1 MGRPRT
7 YTAWRWATDAAQLAW
22 ASPRLLA
29 IYRGAR
35 VNRALR
41 ERVMVSVSRA
51 NACGACTRV
60 HEAWAIRAGVSA
72 AELERI
78 GAGELAVIP
87 ADQRAAIVYATALA
101 ESRFGPIPDDVRVLA
116 DAHLDRERQRDIE
129 VIARLMTFAN
139 LSMNSLHA
147 LASGV

>member
-1 MGRPRT
+1 M
-7 YTAWRWATDAAQLAW
+7 
-22 ASPRLLA
+22 
-29 IYRGAR
+29 
-35 VNRALR
+35 
-41 ERVMVSVSRA
+41 
-51 NACGACTRV
+51 

-72 AELERI
+72 DELERI

-101 ESRFGPIPDDVRVLA
+101 ESRFGPIPYDVRVLA

-139 LSMNSLHA
+139 LSVNSLHRPWGTTERKVTLSSVEHAAHNSA
-147 LASGV
+147 LRPLSGRLSRGGGK